1 MGRGA
6 KMKKE
11 NLYDEWIDGYEK
23 RIGKK
28 EYIKAWENHLD
39 AFHTLRLT
47 PSEELSKEVNDTI
60 NKLSNLIKKVADD
73 KGLK

>member
-1 MGRGA
+1 MEVKEKK

-11 NLYDEWIDGYEK
+11 I
-23 RIGKK
+23 RKK
-28 EYIKAWENHLD
+28 EYIKAWESHLE
-39 AFHTLRLT
+39 AFHTLRWT
-47 PSEELSKEVNDTI
+47 PSEELSEEVWYTI